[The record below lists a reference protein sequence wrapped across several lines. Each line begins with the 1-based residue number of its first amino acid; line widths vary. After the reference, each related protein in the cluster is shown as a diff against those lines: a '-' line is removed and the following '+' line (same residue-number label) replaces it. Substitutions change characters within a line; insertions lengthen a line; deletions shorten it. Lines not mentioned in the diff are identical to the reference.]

1 MGGRRHDEGRVC
13 LCDRPDGTCA
23 RLAVQRLSGERVRE
37 LVEEIWTASSGY
49 LPTVSPLGDPRSSRA
64 GASADAAYRRRR
76 EEDRAAWRA
85 GWAWRSSAVASAA
98 VAMGL
103 LIGLIFGAWLGWPM
117 AIAAGGIAWSR
128 LRFRLSPGADV
139 WRRQAAMQR
148 RTAGLLQ
155 ALEHDGHLVLHDI
168 TLPGWLDSLDHVV
181 VAPTGVWVIES
192 WQRRRLL
199 PGGGPPPAI
208 VRGLRGQAAGVA
220 EVLARRGRVPV
231 RPVLCL
237 HGSRPAPSHAVNGV
251 LRAAPSQLLDVVRD
265 GSPAA
270 SGEVE
275 RAADRLL
282 EMLRPAA

>member
-1 MGGRRHDEGRVC
+1 MPLRPARRDLRPPRGPTPQRRAGG
-13 LCDRPDGTCA
+13 
-23 RLAVQRLSGERVRE
+23 E

-85 GWAWRSSAVASAA
+85 GWVWRSSAVASAA

-103 LIGLIFGAWLGWPM
+103 LIGLVFGAWLGWPM

-128 LRFRLSPGADV
+128 VRFRLSPGADV
-139 WRRQAAMQR
+139 WRRQAAMQW

-155 ALEHDGHLVLHDI
+155 ALEHDGYLVLHDI
-168 TLPGWLDSLDHVV
+168 TLPGWLNSLDHVV

-192 WQRRRLL
+192 WERRRLL
-199 PGGGPPPAI
+199 RDGGAPPAI
-208 VRGLRGQAAGVA
+208 VRGLRGHAGVA
-220 EVLARRGRVPV
+220 EVLSGRARVPV

-237 HGSRPAPSHAVNGV
+237 HPSWPAPSHAVNGV
-251 LRAAPSQLLDVVRD
+251 LLGGAESTP
-265 GSPAA
+265 
-270 SGEVE
+270 
-275 RAADRLL
+275 
-282 EMLRPAA
+282 